1 MKKKLIASVTC
12 LCMLLVMLMS
22 STLAWFTD
30 SEMSHNTMTVGNV
43 EIKQVEIFDATQK
56 LFPAI
61 IVNKDA
67 EGNLIK
73 DATLDLNGN
82 QYNIWDNSING
93 EVNKTVYIKNTGD
106 DPAYVRTVFA
116 VEMMWDGTTW
126 VNPLNPD
133 ESGKSPVVL
142 NEAHDIYFATT
153 DIVIYRQIVG
163 DGAKATVKYS
173 HTGAETAD
181 AAFVIGVA
189 RYADPLKPGK
199 TTEPSLL
206 QFYLEEHLDGEFFAA
221 VKQQYEIMVLS
232 QAVQTEGFAD
242 ASALD
247 TAFGVVDAPHAAE
260 WFTGGMVDVDMPA
273 FGVGTGAGLVDG
285 ASAYDIPVYDQ
296 YTGEKIGN
304 VTVNSSDLTGSIED
318 VTVTITQASQMYDG
332 LNVIIGAD
340 EKAVTY
346 NINVT
351 GLKEDI
357 SDTKVMVKAID
368 GYNTATVYHY
378 DELLEVVSYNEGEA
392 YVEFETDG
400 FSPFTLVYSNVEQP
414 SMPEG
419 LPVAVV
425 TDEDQYEYTAL
436 EWKSFGPVGA
446 ADAGQKLY
454 SVYNFTAPHTND
466 TIEDCAY
473 KGWHCDY
480 YVMVDKPIDAGT
492 IFLGG
497 NYGSFG
503 WVGFTNPE
511 AVDADVAIPLL
522 GSVSESAWTYED
534 IVSFVGAFKCGV
546 AEAIGHEGALAGV
559 TFTVMLRLTNP

>member
-1 MKKKLIASVTC
+1 M
-12 LCMLLVMLMS
+12 
-22 STLAWFTD
+22 
-30 SEMSHNTMTVGNV
+30 
-43 EIKQVEIFDATQK
+43 
-56 LFPAI
+56 
-61 IVNKDA
+61 
-67 EGNLIK
+67 
-73 DATLDLNGN
+73 
-82 QYNIWDNSING
+82 
-93 EVNKTVYIKNTGD
+93 
-106 DPAYVRTVFA
+106 
-116 VEMMWDGTTW
+116 
-126 VNPLNPD
+126 
-133 ESGKSPVVL
+133 
-142 NEAHDIYFATT
+142 
-153 DIVIYRQIVG
+153 
-163 DGAKATVKYS
+163 
-173 HTGAETAD
+173 
-181 AAFVIGVA
+181 
-189 RYADPLKPGK
+189 
-199 TTEPSLL
+199 
-206 QFYLEEHLDGEFFAA
+206 
-221 VKQQYEIMVLS
+221 
-232 QAVQTEGFAD
+232 
-242 ASALD
+242 
-247 TAFGVVDAPHAAE
+247 
-260 WFTGGMVDVDMPA
+260 
-273 FGVGTGAGLVDG
+273 VGTGAGLVDG

-318 VTVTITQASQMYDG
+318 VTVTITQASQLYDG

-392 YVEFETDG
+392 YVEFESDG

-425 TDEDQYEYTAL
+425 TDEDQYEYTTL

-446 ADAGQKLY
+446 ADAGQQLY

-534 IVSFVGAFKCGV
+534 IVSFVGTFKCGV
-546 AEAIGHEGALAGV
+546 AEAIGHEGDLAGV
-559 TFTVMLRLTNP
+559 TFTVMLRLTNPEDANEYYNVNTVKYTFEERTTVRTAEELKAAVAAGEKEIVITDNITLTEGLNATNVTFIGEGKNAGINFDGHNIGGSGTVTYKNLNLSTISLPDDGTNGERYGWYGGIDYNGHSVANYENCTITGVFTTYSPVVNVTDCTFDYYVQDGEEYYNIFMYAACELTATRCTFTYGDRAIKAYSEGFNQYKLTLKDCEFVADEALTLNKALIMVSNGNMTLSVTNNTIATELQTLALYKTEGSATVTVQ